1 MTFTLATGC
10 GRGLCRKSC
19 SRSDHQLNVYD
30 WLADQCFNDLFRTIE
45 FYQELIKFL
54 GDSFLYRRSIVN
66 ASGCLSISPM

>member
-30 WLADQCFNDLFRTIE
+30 WLADIPGNNESTDLVEVQFKNTR
-45 FYQELIKFL
+45 K
-54 GDSFLYRRSIVN
+54 G
-66 ASGCLSISPM
+66 